1 MPNNKPNSGK
11 LNGSTEL
18 FANILGELIEDAAEK
33 AAERASE
40 KTVTKNH
47 ETIVTP
53 LMELINEVR
62 ENLKEDIEV
71 LNKNMNET
79 SVVIDQI
86 LRQNINYARPLLI
99 IQS

>member
-11 LNGSTEL
+11 LNGFTER
-18 FANILGELIEDAAEK
+18 FANLLSEQIEDVAEK
-33 AAERASE
+33 AAE
-40 KTVTKNH
+40 KTITKNQ